1 MFATRRV
8 LVLAFAAISA
18 APGVAQPDVVST
30 IVGGGLLRRCH
41 ERRASEWERPRAL
54 RRTRRGNVYFSAHD
68 SILKLDLSGRLT
80 QIAGSVEHLAP
91 WLRLAQ

>member
-1 MFATRRV
+1 V
-8 LVLAFAAISA
+8 PKGIAA
-18 APGVAQPDVVST
+18 DKT
-30 IVGGGLLRRCH
+30 
-41 ERRASEWERPRAL
+41 
-54 RRTRRGNVYFSAHD
+54 GNVYFSAHD